1 MALKKDLATLEA
13 HSDPLNHD
21 AQGIKYDDTVTALG
35 VDNVQEAIAAVA
47 SGGGGGA
54 LSFTT
59 INVPAGTDPVA
70 TSAADTL
77 NWTTSDSLVTLTGNS
92 GTKTID
98 ITKGTGFDEFVDDR
112 VAALVVAGT
121 GITSTYSD
129 VANTLTIATTITQY
143 TDELAQD
150 AVGNALSDSSSIDFT
165 YNDAGNSITA
175 AVLPGG
181 VDHNSLL
188 NFVANKHIDHTA
200 VSITAGT
207 GLSGGGD
214 ISASRTLNLANTA
227 VTPNPYGSATQ
238 VGTFTVDAQ
247 GRLTAA
253 SNTTIAITSS
263 AISDFTEAAQDAVG
277 AALTDTSSVDF
288 TYNDAGNTISAVVL
302 PAGVD
307 HNSLANLTTGDPHT
321 QYVKGPASSTNL
333 SLALFDG
340 TTGKLLKNQSSFIS
354 NGTDEITAGKVTWNA
369 PGNYLNSTADLSISS
384 GGASDLNLTAG
395 TTGNLNLIAFGGQV
409 NIVSDLDCTFG
420 SASGAFFMTAGT
432 QQVFTATTGDVSLQA
447 TAANIDLVAGG
458 FIKAQSNLVM
468 DNQTE
473 VRFRETTANG
483 TNYAGIK
490 APASLAGDYT
500 LTMPTALPASTQALF
515 SSAAGVLSF
524 GLVPTYASTGTD
536 NHLVRWDSTTGIQ
549 DSLAVLDDIGALSG
563 LTQLDVDNLRLDG
576 NTLSSTSGALILD
589 ANATGIQM
597 SDAVEMG
604 SNLFKLGSS
613 NQGAISHDGTSL
625 IINPKVSGTSDV
637 VIGSSSASAG
647 NDANLRV
654 YRLGLFGSDIST
666 TSAIN
671 CTTTGALRSA
681 LIFNLTFTGS
691 GSVASPFICNFTDTG
706 SGTNILFASTL
717 EYTLKTA
724 THNTTAATKA
734 SVLNIQTGIDS
745 SINLTTGTDHYFT
758 CLKLVPN
765 GKGVGT
771 GTHTVNLYST
781 GLFQKKMTAF
791 TTSGAATYVGS
802 YWGDDVCLEQET
814 KLYLASTET
823 DAVAQVAVTKGN
835 YWLQYTIG
843 TTSID
848 FYNNANKMLMINAI
862 DTGVKAGTSTT
873 YAKVGGTL
881 EVNTTAAGT
890 PASTTETDL
899 QTYSIPA
906 NSMATNGDS
915 ISFEMSFTT
924 AANANTKRL
933 KIKYGATTMYDGTAL
948 ALNGATITARG
959 RIIRTGAATQNYYI
973 EVQSNSVL
981 LVATSAQGTAAETLS
996 GAVTLKATGQNGTA
1010 TANDLVQGNGVVHF
1024 HPNK

>member
-1 MALKKDLATLEA
+1 MASPDVATLVG
-13 HSDPLNHD
+13 HLLPLTHQ
-21 AQGIKYDDTVTALG
+21 A
-35 VDNVQEAIAAVA
+35 
-47 SGGGGGA
+47 
-54 LSFTT
+54 
-59 INVPAGTDPVA
+59 
-70 TSAADTL
+70 
-77 NWTTSDSLVTLTGNS
+77 
-92 GTKTID
+92 
-98 ITKGTGFDEFVDDR
+98 
-112 VAALVVAGT
+112 
-121 GITSTYSD
+121 
-129 VANTLTIATTITQY
+129 
-143 TDELAQD
+143 
-150 AVGNALSDSSSIDFT
+150 SSIVYT
-165 YNDAGNSITA
+165 PTSPITA
-175 AVLPGG
+175 TDVQ
-181 VDHNSLL
+181 
-188 NFVANKHIDHTA
+188 
-200 VSITAGT
+200 
-207 GLSGGGD
+207 
-214 ISASRTLNLANTA
+214 SA
-227 VTPNPYGSATQ
+227 
-238 VGTFTVDAQ
+238 
-247 GRLTAA
+247 
-253 SNTTIAITSS
+253 
-263 AISDFTEAAQDAVG
+263 
-277 AALTDTSSVDF
+277 
-288 TYNDAGNTISAVVL
+288 
-302 PAGVD
+302 
-307 HNSLANLTTGDPHT
+307 
-321 QYVKGPASSTNL
+321 
-333 SLALFDG
+333 
-340 TTGKLLKNQSSFIS
+340 
-354 NGTDEITAGKVTWNA
+354 
-369 PGNYLNSTADLSISS
+369 
-384 GGASDLNLTAG
+384 
-395 TTGNLNLIAFGGQV
+395 
-409 NIVSDLDCTFG
+409 LD
-420 SASGAFFMTAGT
+420 
-432 QQVFTATTGDVSLQA
+432 Q
-447 TAANIDLVAGG
+447 
-458 FIKAQSNLVM
+458 
-468 DNQTE
+468 
-473 VRFRETTANG
+473 
-483 TNYAGIK
+483 
-490 APASLAGDYT
+490 LAGWT
-500 LTMPTALPASTQALF
+500 HT
-515 SSAAGVLSF
+515 G
-524 GLVPTYASTGTD
+524 TGTD
-536 NHLVRWDSTTGIQ
+536 NSIVRWDGTNNIQ
-549 DSLAVLDDIGALSG
+549 DSLVQIADTTGKIFPTTSNANLILDGNGTGVVQHNTGSDSYQMPKTRATGGIPGVKVLRCAPSSGDCDWMDISALLVPSWQTTYDATSGSPSYFDLKASVGMFQVRDGASPLGTDLFRVTDTTGTSSYLAVSATKIYTEGYGEFGDPGTETSGVNISGTTYTLGLRVNDIGGGRQGQFMMHRHSTSFGSIMFGSRSYSDTSAHTDVINDLDLMGIVGAGWTSSSYKQFGKISIRTDASG
-563 LTQLDVDNLRLDG
+563 TISSTSAPGAILFYTTQDGSTSPTLGMTLDRSQKLTVVGDISGATITGTQLNVDNLRLDG

>member
-21 AQGIKYDDTVTALG
+21 AQGIKFDDTVTALG
-35 VDNVQEAIAAVA
+35 VDNVQDAIASIAA
-47 SGGGGGA
+47 GGGGGA

-98 ITKGTGFDEFVDDR
+98 VTKGTGFDEFVDDR

-253 SNTTIAITSS
+253 SNTTIAITSG

-277 AALTDTSSVDF
+277 GSLTDTSSVDF

-321 QYVKGPASSTNL
+321 QYVKGPGSATDL
-333 SLALFDG
+333 ALALFDG
-340 TTGKLLKNQSSFIS
+340 TTGKLIKSQSFFTL
-354 NGTDEITAGKVTWNA
+354 NGSGHLTAGNVTWYGSGNA
-369 PGNYLNSTADLSISS
+369 ISSTLDLSLSS
-384 GGASDLNLTAG
+384 GGSSDLNLTSG
-395 TTGNLNLIAFGGQV
+395 TTGNLNLIGVGGQV
-409 NIVSDLDCTFG
+409 NVVANLDCTFG
-420 SASGAFFMTAGT
+420 SASGAFIMNAGT
-432 QQVFTATTGDVSLQA
+432 TQTFTATTGDIGLVA
-447 TAANIDLVAGG
+447 TATDINLTAGG
-458 FIKAQSNLVM
+458 IIKAKSNLVI
-468 DNQTE
+468 DNQKE
-473 VRFRETTANG
+473 IRFRELTANG

-500 LTMPTALPASTQALF
+500 LTMPTVLPASTQALF
-515 SSAAGVLSF
+515 SSSAGVLSF

-549 DSLAVLDDIGALSG
+549 DSLAVLDDVGALSG
-563 LTQLDVDNLRLDG
+563 LTQLDVDNLRLNG

-589 ANATGIQM
+589 SFATGIQM
-597 SDAVEMG
+597 SDAVEMSTNLLKFG
-604 SNLFKLGSS
+604 SANEADMFFDTGLV
-613 NQGAISHDGTSL
+613 
-625 IINPKVSGTSDV
+625 INPKVSGSGVLTIGSATGTSDGDLVINKLGLGGNSISVNSYVEGVITGTGRGILNFQFTFVGAGNSAAVTSSYLLDQGTGPNFTGITFHAQPKGDTGSHSGNTNYYGLYVQGGLTSNFV
-637 VIGSSSASAG
+637 VSDPIKTHTSYGVYCGVDSFGSGSASITGGIFRRYGVFIPAFANIAG
-647 NDANLRV
+647 APT
-654 YRLGLFGSDIST
+654 SDLQMGIYSGESINVNNNTKIIFDST
-666 TSAIN
+666 TSAEGDTSMRYVSASSLFRLVVDGTDVFDHTTTSNTSLVDLTMADAKNIVLN
-671 CTTTGALRSA
+671 TTTG
-681 LIFNLTFTGS
+681 
-691 GSVASPFICNFTDTG
+691 
-706 SGTNILFASTL
+706 
-717 EYTLKTA
+717 
-724 THNTTAATKA
+724 TK
-734 SVLNIQTGIDS
+734 I
-745 SINLTTGTDHYFT
+745 
-758 CLKLVPN
+758 
-765 GKGVGT
+765 
-771 GTHTVNLYST
+771 
-781 GLFQKKMTAF
+781 
-791 TTSGAATYVGS
+791 
-802 YWGDDVCLEQET
+802 
-814 KLYLASTET
+814 
-823 DAVAQVAVTKGN
+823 
-835 YWLQYTIG
+835 
-843 TTSID
+843 
-848 FYNNANKMLMINAI
+848 
-862 DTGVKAGTSTT
+862 
-873 YAKVGGTL
+873 
-881 EVNTTAAGT
+881 
-890 PASTTETDL
+890 
-899 QTYSIPA
+899 
-906 NSMATNGDS
+906 
-915 ISFEMSFTT
+915 
-924 AANANTKRL
+924 
-933 KIKYGATTMYDGTAL
+933 
-948 ALNGATITARG
+948 
-959 RIIRTGAATQNYYI
+959 
-973 EVQSNSVL
+973 
-981 LVATSAQGTAAETLS
+981 
-996 GAVTLKATGQNGTA
+996 GTA
-1010 TANDLVQGNGVVHF
+1010 TTQKLGFFNKTPVVQPAAYTPTNVTTDRSYDANATTIDELADVLGTLIADLQSLGLVG
-1024 HPNK
+1024 